1 MFCVKCGNELKD
13 GAKFCPKCGTPV
25 VNATGK
31 DDEKTEIISVED
43 STVIPS
49 INVDQLADPP
59 VFITENTEILN
70 DAVMTQ
76 KPQKG
81 KTGIKL
87 FTIIALLLIVL
98 GLVGALA
105 YLFFFSDKEKNN
117 ALDFEGQLRRAE
129 EMMEAEDYD
138 GAIGYYKAA
147 LEVNPDSVEVYEGLA
162 KAYMQQDRYD
172 QVIKILETGY
182 EITEDD
188 SLKELLEEA
197 KTKQDQDKQ
206 EEESGQETEEGTEE
220 EQAYTGEKTD
230 INIEVR
236 QVDNSKFPEVTLYT
250 SITDQGG
257 NTIENLKK
265 SDFDI
270 KEIDSKG
277 EVVDVSIDDVY
288 QVLNEDKISV
298 NLVLDAS
305 GSMDGY
311 NKMQQAK
318 NAANALVDYME
329 LAKGDQIEVISFDDF
344 VYLEQDFSSEKNDIQ
359 NAING
364 IDTKGSTALY
374 DALYAGLFQTYYEE
388 GAKCVIGFTDGM
400 ENASNYTFDDVV
412 AMSQGTGI
420 PVFIIGIGEEYDAD
434 ALQSLASQCSGKYY
448 SANVNDLETILEDIY
463 ISIYREQ
470 QDYYVFKYRTTNQD
484 NPTEFRDVVLETS
497 ATTEFSGSYRKA
509 YVPQTDIT
517 GAFSASYMNLDYILD
532 YSDQRTVTESDL
544 AGLSLAEL
552 RIARNEIF
560 ARHGRQFKDNM
571 LNQWFY
577 SKTWYLNIPTKYS
590 PNDFDAMRPSPL
602 SRLEIDNANFIKQYE
617 DMVMSQQ
624 DIFPDAGS
632 VQLSDY
638 DLALSKAVLKNALN
652 QMQSYPDS
660 SILEENIRLVQEAIS
675 KEDIQY

>member
-1 MFCVKCGNELKD
+1 MFCVKCGNELKN
-13 GAKFCPKCGTPV
+13 GAKFCPKCGTSV
-25 VNATGK
+25 IDTTGN
-31 DDEKTEIISVED
+31 DDEKTEIITSEN
-43 STVIPS
+43 STVTSSSYFEQPVENLVS
-49 INVDQLADPP
+49 ISNDSEMLEVP
-59 VFITENTEILN
+59 VIS
-70 DAVMTQ
+70 Q
-76 KPQKG
+76 KTKRG
-81 KTGIKL
+81 KTGIKI
-87 FTIIALLLIVL
+87 FSIIALLIIVL
-98 GLVGALA
+98 GLVGALV
-105 YLFFFSDKEKNN
+105 YMFFFSDREKKN
-117 ALDFEGQLRRAE
+117 AQNFDGQLRKAE
-129 EMMEAEDYD
+129 ELMDADDYE

-147 LEVNPDSVEVYEGLA
+147 LEENPDSVDVYEGLA
-162 KAYMQQDRYD
+162 RAYIQKNRYD
-172 QVIKILETGY
+172 QAIKILETGY
-182 EITEDD
+182 EVTQKE
-188 SLKELLEEA
+188 SLRELLVEVQVE
-197 KTKQDQDKQ
+197 KDGNKQGK
-206 EEESGQETEEGTEE
+206 EKQETEEEG
-220 EQAYTGEKTD
+220 EQIYTGEKTD

-250 SITDQGG
+250 SITDNGG
-257 NTIENLKK
+257 NTIENLTK

-270 KEIDSKG
+270 KEIDSNG
-277 EVVDVSIDDVY
+277 DVVNVSIDDVY
-288 QVLNEDKISV
+288 QVLNEDKISL

-305 GSMDGY
+305 SSMDSY

-329 LAKGDQIEVISFDDF
+329 LTKGDQIEVISFDDF
-344 VYLEQDFSSEKNDIQ
+344 VYLEQDFSSQKDIVQ

-364 IDTKGSTALY
+364 IGTNGSTALY

-400 ENASNYTFDDVV
+400 ENASSYTFDDVV
-412 AMSQGTGI
+412 AMAQGTGI

-434 ALQSLASQCSGKYY
+434 ELQKLANQCSGKYY

-484 NPTEFRDVVLETS
+484 NLAEFRDVVLETS
-497 ATTEFSGSYRKA
+497 NTTEFSGSYRKA

-517 GAFSASYMNLDYILD
+517 GAFSATYMNQDYILD
-532 YSDQRTVTESDL
+532 YSDKRTITEPDL

-577 SKTWYLNIPTKYS
+577 SKTWYLNIPSKYS

-602 SRLEIDNANFIKQYE
+602 SKLEIDNANFIKQYE
-617 DMVMSQQ
+617 DSIMSNQ
-624 DIFPDAGS
+624 DIFPDAS
-632 VQLSDY
+632 NVKLSDY
-638 DLALSKAVLKNALN
+638 DLALSKAVLRNALN
-652 QMQSYPDS
+652 QMQLYQDT
-660 SILEENIRLVQEAIS
+660 SILEENIRLVQEAIN